1 MIIKRLSDDGVQTLG
16 IMTLPN
22 GKVYH
27 TLELAW
33 KNNNKKV
40 SCIPKGKYKVKKRT
54 SAKYGEHFH
63 ILDVKN
69 RDFILIHHGNY
80 AGSLNPKTN
89 KSDILGCIL
98 VGSGLKDLNNDG
110 ILDVTNSKKAMAEL
124 LKYLPNEF
132 ELNIV

>member
-16 IMTLPN
+16 IMTLAN

-27 TLELAW
+27 TLELSW

-40 SCIPKGKYKVKKRT
+40 SCISKGKYKVRKRT

-69 RDFILIHHGNY
+69 RDFILIHFGNY
-80 AGSLNPKTN
+80 HT
-89 KSDILGCIL
+89 DILGCVL
-98 VGSGLKDLNNDG
+98 VGKGLRDINNDG
-110 ILDVTNSKKAMAEL
+110 RLDVTSSKQAMKEILAVMPNSFDLE
-124 LKYLPNEF
+124 
-132 ELNIV
+132 IC

>member
-1 MIIKRLSDDGVQTLG
+1 MIIKRLTDDGVQTLG

-40 SCIPKGKYKVKKRT
+40 SCIPKGKYKVRKRT

-63 ILDVKN
+63 ILNVPN
-69 RDFILIHHGNY
+69 RDMILIHFSNFH
-80 AGSLNPKTN
+80 
-89 KSDILGCIL
+89 SDLLGCIAP
-98 VGSGLKDLNNDG
+98 GKGLADINKDG
-110 ILDVTNSKKAMAEL
+110 RLDVTGSRQAMKEL
-124 LKYLPNEF
+124 LSTLPKEF
-132 ELNIV
+132 ELEII